1 MVSSSAATVSEYL
14 ESLPPERRRVVAA
27 VRRMIRSH
35 LPKGYREAMGF
46 GMITY
51 GIPLSRFPE
60 TYNGRPLMYVALAAQ
75 KHNYSLY
82 LTGIYMEQARAER
95 LRAAFS
101 RAGKR
106 VDMGKSCIRFRT
118 LDDLEMTAIAA
129 EIGSTT
135 PEEFIRRHQ
144 ASRG

>member
-1 MVSSSAATVSEYL
+1 MVSSSAATVTQYL
-14 ESLPPERRRVVAA
+14 ASLPPERRRVVAA
-27 VRRMIRSH
+27 VRRMIRTH
-35 LPKGYREAMGF
+35 LPKGYREAMDF

-51 GIPLSRFPE
+51 GIPLARFPV

-95 LRAAFS
+95 LREAFA

-106 VDMGKSCIRFRT
+106 IDMGKSCIRFRT

-144 ASRG
+144 ASRS

>member
-1 MVSSSAATVSEYL
+1 MVSSSAATVTEYL
-14 ESLPPERRRVVAA
+14 ASLPPERRRVVAA
-27 VRRMIRSH
+27 VRRLIRAH
-35 LPKGYREAMGF
+35 LPKGYREAMDF

-51 GIPLSRFPE
+51 GIPLARFPE

-75 KHNYSLY
+75 KHSYSLY
-82 LTGIYMEQARAER
+82 LTGIYMEQARAQR
-95 LRAAFS
+95 LREAFA

-106 VDMGKSCIRFRT
+106 IDMGKSCIRFRT
-118 LDDLEMTAIAA
+118 LDDLEMSALAA

-144 ASRG
+144 ASRR